1 MQEFLKLT
9 NCLDPDTASYPP
21 QNLLPGQTPPRA
33 RVPGR
38 AGLARRPCC
47 QRARVPI
54 TVDSNCL
61 HPFKTT
67 SIVYMA
73 AKRNHVGFALV
84 AVFLLS
90 S

>member
-9 NCLDPDTASYPP
+9 NCLDPDTAPYPP
-21 QNLLPGQTPPRA
+21 QNLLPGQTPLRA

-38 AGLARRPCC
+38 TGLARRPCC

-61 HPFKTT
+61 RPSKTA
-67 SIVYMA
+67 SIVYMT
-73 AKRNHVGFALV
+73 AKRDHVGFALV
-84 AVFLLS
+84 TVFLLGP
-90 S
+90 